1 MIFSSCVAALVVAP
15 TQGGES
21 RSRRQRRPTR
31 SATRPPSG
39 GPGEVDGLVVF
50 GNVASKFDSDDAGA
64 VDDGAGVDA
73 PHQRAVAGERPIVDS
88 RFAEELCRHGVAD
101 PRRPVVD
108 VSRHHHFAKK
118 LATAA
123 SRRKLIDE
131 SAGSDGS
138 QSTSSTSFFPS
149 HAPTSEPARSDTG

>member
-39 GPGEVDGLVVF
+39 GQGEVDGLVVF

-73 PHQRAVAGERPIVDS
+73 PHQRAVAGER
-88 RFAEELCRHGVAD
+88 
-101 PRRPVVD
+101 RRPVVD
-108 VSRHHHFAKK
+108 VSRHHHLAKK
-118 LATAA
+118 LAAAA